1 MRGKKM
7 KETNAKVTMTKTT
20 VMDVPNDEFKETTL
34 DIISSM
40 KESGSNITEL
50 TITGGDQK
58 GTMKIIVKEEI

>member
-1 MRGKKM
+1 MRGKNDEGNERKGHDD
-7 KETNAKVTMTKTT
+7 KNNSY
-20 VMDVPNDEFKETTL
+20 VPDDEFKETTL

-40 KESGSNITEL
+40 KESGNNITEI

>member
-1 MRGKKM
+1 MM
-7 KETNAKVTMTKTT
+7 KETNVKVTTTKTT
-20 VMDVPNDEFKETTL
+20 VMYVPNDEFKETTL

-40 KESGSNITEL
+40 KESGNNITEL

>member
-1 MRGKKM
+1 MNEK
-7 KETNAKVTMTKTT
+7 NAKVTMTKTT

>member
-1 MRGKKM
+1 MM
-7 KETNAKVTMTKTT
+7 KETNVKVTTIKTT
-20 VMDVPNDEFKETTL
+20 VMDVPDDEFKETTL

-40 KESGSNITEL
+40 KESGNNITEI

>member
-1 MRGKKM
+1 MM
-7 KETNAKVTMTKTT
+7 KETNVKVTTTETT

-40 KESGSNITEL
+40 KESGNNITEI

>member
-1 MRGKKM
+1 MM
-7 KETNAKVTMTKTT
+7 KETNVMVTTIKTT
-20 VMDVPNDEFKETTL
+20 VMDVPDDEFKETTL

-40 KESGSNITEL
+40 KESGNNITEI

>member
-1 MRGKKM
+1 MM
-7 KETNAKVTMTKTT
+7 KETNVKVTTTKTT

-34 DIISSM
+34 DIILSM
-40 KESGSNITEL
+40 KESGNNITEI

>member
-1 MRGKKM
+1 M
-7 KETNAKVTMTKTT
+7 KDTNVKVTTIKTT
-20 VMDVPNDEFKETTL
+20 VMDVPDDEFKETTL

-40 KESGSNITEL
+40 KESGNNITEI

>member
-1 MRGKKM
+1 M

-40 KESGSNITEL
+40 KKVEVI
-50 TITGGDQK
+50 
-58 GTMKIIVKEEI
+58 

>member
-1 MRGKKM
+1 MM
-7 KETNAKVTMTKTT
+7 KETNVKVTTIKTT

-40 KESGSNITEL
+40 KESGNNITEI

>member
-1 MRGKKM
+1 MM
-7 KETNAKVTMTKTT
+7 KETTVMVTTIKTT
-20 VMDVPNDEFKETTL
+20 VMDVPDDEFKETTL

-40 KESGSNITEL
+40 KESGNNITEI